1 MKNDTGESMKSI
13 KKMMDLHGRVALV
26 TGGAGHIG
34 SAICDAL
41 AEMGANIV
49 VIDSNKEL
57 CEIKAG
63 QIGDIESNICK
74 RIISN

>member
-41 AEMGANIV
+41 AEMGANIGGRG
-49 VIDSNKEL
+49 E
-57 CEIKAG
+57 
-63 QIGDIESNICK
+63 ESDDEVSS
-74 RIISN
+74 RTTG